1 MFISGLLLLGS
12 DYSYFPYVV
21 PTEELTGLELGT
33 GRYDSIY
40 ASRSTAMPL
49 IDPPSL
55 IWDTDTVF
63 CADYEKSINAGNID
77 FSLSTISQLAVR
89 RRKYGT
95 FNWTTVCVRN
105 IDSKED
111 LQFAGIDLFNAGN
124 TDYEYALVPILN
136 GAEGNYYI
144 VSVHS
149 DFEGIYIFDKNR
161 MFGTTLD
168 IKCST
173 SRKNSLICQTSLRN
187 RYPRAIYN
195 SSVNYDS
202 GSVEAFFC
210 RYDTAR
216 HAFHPDDSCSYR
228 HELMDF
234 LTDGRPK
241 ILKASDGRMWLIN
254 VDGGSVSDNEG
265 DHWQHRMTSF
275 NWFESGDCLN
285 ERDLYD
291 ADLIDIDSEYW
302 SYGG

>member
-149 DFEGIYIFDKNR
+149 DLTAYTF
-161 MFGTTLD
+161 L
-168 IKCST
+168 IKTECSVQL
-173 SRKNSLICQTSLRN
+173 LISNAALPERIPL
-187 RYPRAIYN
+187 Y
-195 SSVNYDS
+195 
-202 GSVEAFFC
+202 
-210 RYDTAR
+210 AR
-216 HAFHPDDSCSYR
+216 HHFVTDIRAQYTILRSITIPAQLKHFSADMIR
-228 HELMDF
+228 HGMPSIPIIPAH
-234 LTDGRPK
+234 TG
-241 ILKASDGRMWLIN
+241 
-254 VDGGSVSDNEG
+254 
-265 DHWQHRMTSF
+265 TS
-275 NWFESGDCLN
+275 
-285 ERDLYD
+285 
-291 ADLIDIDSEYW
+291 
-302 SYGG
+302 